1 MKGRNGKGTVLG
13 NTRPVLFLLPSLLG
27 ILCFYLLPFLIILV
41 YSFFDDPIRRNYTGF
56 VNYAALL
63 KNHAFL
69 LALKNTAL
77 FLAGAV
83 GVTLLVSLLLAL
95 LLRRLLS
102 RSGLLK
108 AALALPLTVPAATV
122 VILVTILLDR
132 YGSLTGLVRVIGL
145 KPVNWLDGVWA
156 RRSMILLYLWK
167 HCGLFTLLI
176 TAALETVPKD
186 EREVALLDGAGK
198 MRMFFS
204 IELHHIAPAL
214 LFVVLAGLL
223 FGFRFFR
230 EIVLLFGRYPAE
242 DLYLVQHFMRNVFA
256 LLDYQKLCAGAVLL
270 FLLAA
275 LGMGIPAL
283 LIRRFGVDGYLL
295 PQLEMTADRKGRRFQ
310 ACDILPA
317 LILLLCA
324 LPTLLTLTHALA
336 GEGELW
342 ERYAAIWDRRSLE
355 PESVRLLLWPE
366 KLTLE
371 SFRTFFSGGGL
382 LLAYGRSLLYTLPAL
397 TVQLPISLC
406 AAWGFARLRGK
417 LRNALLL
424 LYMILLL
431 LPWEVTLVPNF
442 FVARWLGLLET
453 PWAVWLPS
461 AFSPMPVYLLAK
473 YFERLPPELREAAEL
488 DGAGE
493 WQVFIRVSL
502 PNIRTALGA
511 VTFLS
516 FIDLWNMVELP
527 RTLLGKEALMPLS
540 VTLASIRTDAPLG
553 PVFAASLL
561 YLLAPLA
568 ALLLSRPGKGPGNP
582 RASGR
587 KVRHSGKRS

>member
-1 MKGRNGKGTVLG
+1 MEVRPGKRTAPGDI
-13 NTRPVLFLLPSLLG
+13 RPALFLLPSLLG
-27 ILCFYLLPFLIILV
+27 TLCFYLLPFLIILV

-69 LALKNTAL
+69 LALKNTVL

-83 GVTLLVSLLLAL
+83 GSALLISLLLAL
-95 LLRRLLS
+95 ALRRLLS
-102 RSGLLK
+102 RSGLMK
-108 AALALPLTVPAATV
+108 AALALPLTVPAAAV
-122 VILVTILLDR
+122 VILVTILLDW
-132 YGSLTGLVRVIGL
+132 YGALNGLLRNLGL
-145 KPVNWLDGVWA
+145 NPVNWLEGVWA

-167 HCGLFTLLI
+167 HCGLFTLLL

-186 EREVALLDGAGK
+186 EREAALLDGAGK
-198 MRMFFS
+198 ARMFFS

-214 LFVVLAGLL
+214 LFTALAGLL

-242 DLYLVQHFMRNVFA
+242 DLYLVQHFMRNVFS
-256 LLDYQKLCAGAVLL
+256 LLDYQKLSAGAVLL
-270 FLLAA
+270 FLMTA

-283 LIRRFGVDGYLL
+283 LIRRFGGDGFLL
-295 PQLEMTADRKGRRFQ
+295 PQLEMTAGRKGRRFR
-310 ACDILPA
+310 AGDILPA

-324 LPTLLTLTHALA
+324 LPTLLTLIHALA

-342 ERYAAIWDRRSLE
+342 ERYAAIWDRRFLE

-366 KLTLE
+366 KPTWE
-371 SFRTFFSGGGL
+371 SFRAFFSGGGL
-382 LLAYGRSLLYTLPAL
+382 LRAYGRSLLYTLPAL
-397 TVQLPISLC
+397 AVQLPISLC
-406 AAWGFARLRGK
+406 AAWAFARLRGR
-417 LRNALLL
+417 LRNILLL

-442 FVARWLGLLET
+442 FVAKWLGLLET

-461 AFSPMPVYLLAK
+461 AFSPLPVYLLSKA
-473 YFERLPPELREAAEL
+473 FQQLPPELREAAQL

-493 WQVFIRVSL
+493 LQVFIRVSL
-502 PNIRTALGA
+502 PNILPALGA
-511 VTFLS
+511 VAFLS

-527 RTLLGKEALMPLS
+527 RTLLRQESLMPLS
-540 VTLASIRTDAPLG
+540 VTLASIRADAPLG

-561 YLLAPLA
+561 YLLPPFGAI
-568 ALLLSRPGKGPGNP
+568 LLMR
-582 RASGR
+582 RR
-587 KVRHSGKRS
+587 KPPEE

>member
-1 MKGRNGKGTVLG
+1 MMEIRPGKRTAPGD
-13 NTRPVLFLLPSLLG
+13 TRPALFLLPSLLG
-27 ILCFYLLPFLIILV
+27 TLCFYLLPFLIILV

-69 LALKNTAL
+69 LALKNTVL

-83 GVTLLVSLLLAL
+83 GSTLLVSLLLAL
-95 LLRRLLS
+95 ALRRLLS
-102 RSGLLK
+102 RSGLMK
-108 AALALPLTVPAATV
+108 AALALPLTVPAAAV
-122 VILVTILLDR
+122 VILVTILLDW
-132 YGSLTGLVRVIGL
+132 YGALNGLLRNLGL
-145 KPVNWLDGVWA
+145 NPVNWLEGVWA

-167 HCGLFTLLI
+167 HCGLFTLLL
-176 TAALETVPKD
+176 TAALETIPKD
-186 EREVALLDGAGK
+186 EREAALLDGAGK
-198 MRMFFS
+198 ARMFFS

-214 LFVVLAGLL
+214 LFTALAGLL

-242 DLYLVQHFMRNVFA
+242 DLYLVQHFMRNVFS
-256 LLDYQKLCAGAVLL
+256 LLDYQKLSAGAVLL
-270 FLLAA
+270 FLMAA

-283 LIRRFGVDGYLL
+283 LIRRFGGDGFLL
-295 PQLEMTADRKGRRFQ
+295 PQLEMTAGRKGRRFRTG
-310 ACDILPA
+310 DILPA

-324 LPTLLTLTHALA
+324 LPTLLTLIHALA

-366 KLTLE
+366 NPTWE
-371 SFRTFFSGGGL
+371 SFRAFFSGGGL
-382 LLAYGRSLLYTLPAL
+382 LRAYGRSLLYTLPAL
-397 TVQLPISLC
+397 AVQLPISLC
-406 AAWGFARLRGK
+406 AAWGFARLRGR
-417 LRNALLL
+417 LRNILLL

-442 FVARWLGLLET
+442 FVAKWLGLLET

-461 AFSPMPVYLLAK
+461 AFSPMPVYLLTK

-502 PNIRTALGA
+502 PNILPALGA
-511 VTFLS
+511 VIFLS

-527 RTLLGKEALMPLS
+527 RTLLRQESLMPLS
-540 VTLASIRTDAPLG
+540 VTLASIRADAPLA

-561 YLLAPLA
+561 YLLPPLGA
-568 ALLLSRPGKGPGNP
+568 ILLMR
-582 RASGR
+582 RR
-587 KVRHSGKRS
+587 KPPEE